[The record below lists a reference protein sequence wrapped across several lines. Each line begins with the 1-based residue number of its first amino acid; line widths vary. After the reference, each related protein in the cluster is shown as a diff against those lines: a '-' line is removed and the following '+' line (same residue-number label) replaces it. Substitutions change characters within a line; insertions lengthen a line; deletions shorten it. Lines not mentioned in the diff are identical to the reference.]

1 MANEY
6 VSKVVLSSGET
17 LIDLTS
23 DTLDAAHL
31 LTGYTAHD
39 KSGAPI
45 TGTCDFDSNTG
56 DDTATA
62 AEILAGKT
70 AHARSTKLTG
80 TMANKGSVTGT
91 ISTKAGTYTIP
102 QGYHDGG
109 GKVGISANE
118 QAKIIAGNIKSG
130 VEILGVTGTYSGEE
144 ITAQSKNVTPSF
156 TAQTVQPDTGYD
168 YLAAVTVN
176 AIPVVYADNAAG
188 GQTVTIG

>member
-1 MANEY
+1 M
-6 VSKVVLSSGET
+6 
-17 LIDLTS
+17 
-23 DTLDAAHL
+23 
-31 LTGYTAHD
+31 
-39 KSGAPI
+39 
-45 TGTCDFDSNTG
+45 
-56 DDTATA
+56 
-62 AEILAGKT
+62 
-70 AHARSTKLTG
+70 TG

-91 ISTKAGTYTIP
+91 ISSKSGTYTIP

-109 GKVGISANE
+109 GKVSISTAE

>member
-1 MANEY
+1 MANQY

-31 LTGYTAHD
+31 LTGYTGHD

-45 TGTCDFDSNTG
+45 TGTCSYDSDTG

-62 AEILAGKT
+62 AEILSGKT

-91 ISTKAGTYTIP
+91 ISSKSGTYTIP

-109 GKVGISANE
+109 GGVSISETE
-118 QAKIIAGNIKSG
+118 QAKITAGNIKSG
-130 VEILGVTGTYSGEE
+130 VEILGVTGSYSGES
-144 ITAQSKNVTPSF
+144 ISAQSKSTTPTF
-156 TAQTVQPDTGYD
+156 ETQTIQPDTGYD
-168 YLAAVTVN
+168 YLAAVTVA
-176 AIPVVYADNAAG
+176 AIPVVYADNSAG

>member
-1 MANEY
+1 MANQY

-91 ISTKAGTYTIP
+91 ISSKSGTYTIP

-109 GKVGISANE
+109 GKVSISTAE

-144 ITAQSKNVTPSF
+144 ITAQSKIVTPSF